1 MICDVMYV
9 WIPYHSAGYGYDPV
23 DVKIAVKK
31 LLVRR
36 LREMILRTGK
46 RSDGRTVEE
55 VVWHRN
61 CLLTTVLQVTMLY
74 YLLFIGASYILRVF
88 ASSHGS
94 WIGSVHSWRDAS
106 SGHCHLGLQGSIL
119 PKNTQCLG

>member
-1 MICDVMYV
+1 MYV
-9 WIPYHSAGYGYDPV
+9 RAAGYGYDPV

-55 VVWHRN
+55 VGAVSSASGL
-61 CLLTTVLQVTMLY
+61 CTTMLKGTTY
-74 YLLFIGASYILRVF
+74 ALLFF
-88 ASSHGS
+88 
-94 WIGSVHSWRDAS
+94 
-106 SGHCHLGLQGSIL
+106 
-119 PKNTQCLG
+119 

>member
-1 MICDVMYV
+1 MICYVCMYV
-9 WIPYHSAGYGYDPV
+9 WILYHSAGYGYDPV

-55 VVWHRN
+55 VGDLWHRN
-61 CLLTTVLQVTMLY
+61 CLLATVLQVTMLY
-74 YLLFIGASYILRVF
+74 YYS
-88 ASSHGS
+88 
-94 WIGSVHSWRDAS
+94 
-106 SGHCHLGLQGSIL
+106 
-119 PKNTQCLG
+119 